1 MRGRKAPEE
10 LSVSHSISCTPLQ
23 WTRMRE
29 LAERAGM
36 RTSPYIV
43 GRVLKR
49 EGFGAGEAGHALV
62 LDGKQ
67 QRGMHDAALGA
78 AAALSGLSGDAYA
91 YGYTGLRETVALLFE
106 ARLDEMAREG
116 RRGEM
121 EALLASVTGPER
133 AAALVRR
140 AVMRAGGG
148 ETAGAG

>member
-1 MRGRKAPEE
+1 MRERKAPEE

-23 WTRMRE
+23 WARMRE

-62 LDGKQ
+62 LDGKR
-67 QRGMHDAALGA
+67 QRAMHDAALGA
-78 AAALSGLSGDAYA
+78 EAALSGLSGK
-91 YGYTGLRETVALLFE
+91 LHEIVALLFE

-116 RRGEM
+116 CGKEM
-121 EALLASVTGPER
+121 EALLARIIGPER
-133 AAALVRR
+133 AAGIARR
-140 AVMRAGGG
+140 AAMRAGGG

>member
-10 LSVSHSISCTPLQ
+10 LSVSHSISCTPVQ
-23 WTRMRE
+23 WARMRE

-36 RTSPYIV
+36 WTSPYIV

-78 AAALSGLSGDAYA
+78 AAALSGLSGNACA
-91 YGYTGLRETVALLFE
+91 CTGLRETVALLFE

-116 RRGEM
+116 RGKEM

-133 AAALVRR
+133 AADIARR

>member
-23 WTRMRE
+23 WARMRE

-62 LDGKQ
+62 LNGKQ

-78 AAALSGLSGDAYA
+78 AAALSGLSGDASA
-91 YGYTGLRETVALLFE
+91 GLRGTVALLFE
-106 ARLDEMAREG
+106 ALLDEMARGE
-116 RRGEM
+116 RGKEM
-121 EALLASVTGPER
+121 EALLATIIGPER
-133 AAALVRR
+133 AAGLARR
-140 AVMRAGGG
+140 AAMRAGGG

>member
-1 MRGRKAPEE
+1 MRERKAPEE

-23 WTRMRE
+23 WARMRE

-49 EGFGAGEAGHALV
+49 GGFGAGEAGHALV
-62 LDGKQ
+62 LDRKQ
-67 QRGMHDAALGA
+67 QRATHDAALGA
-78 AAALSGLSGDAYA
+78 EAALSGLSGEASA
-91 YGYTGLRETVALLFE
+91 GLRGTVAPLFE

-116 RRGEM
+116 RGKEM
-121 EALLASVTGPER
+121 EALLARIIGPER
-133 AAALVRR
+133 AADIARR
-140 AVMRAGGG
+140 AAMRAGGG

>member
-10 LSVSHSISCTPLQ
+10 LSVSHSISCTPVQ
-23 WTRMRE
+23 WARMRE

-78 AAALSGLSGDAYA
+78 AAALSGLSCDAYA
-91 YGYTGLRETVALLFE
+91 CTGLRGAVALLFE

-116 RRGEM
+116 RGKEM

-133 AAALVRR
+133 AADIARR
-140 AVMRAGGG
+140 AAMRAGGG